1 MRYYR
6 DFQVGDRILTRGRT
20 VTEADIVMYA
30 ALSGDWYPLHVDAEY
45 AKGTPFGERVA
56 HGLLIVSMAFGLMPL
71 SDMAI
76 LAVSEIEK
84 IKFHSPSRI
93 GDTIHVEME
102 ILEKSE
108 KDQKEGLITAKI
120 MIINQRTEKVTTAIL
135 KMLLTD
141 IDPCRQ

>member
-6 DFQVGDRILTRGRT
+6 DFQVGDRLMTRGRT

-45 AKGTPFGERVA
+45 AKRTPFGERVA

-71 SDMAI
+71 SDIAI

-93 GDTIHVEME
+93 GDTVRVEME

-108 KDQKEGLITAKI
+108 KDQNKGLITA
-120 MIINQRTEKVTTAIL
+120 MIIISNQRKEKVATAIL

-141 IDPCRQ
+141 VEY

>member
-20 VTEADIVMYA
+20 VTETDIVMYA

-45 AKGTPFGERVA
+45 AKSTPFGERIA

-84 IKFHSPSRI
+84 VKFYSPSKI
-93 GDTIHVEME
+93 DDTIRVEME
-102 ILEKSE
+102 ILEKT
-108 KDQKEGLITAKI
+108 KKGHKKGFITA
-120 MIINQRTEKVTTAIL
+120 MVTIINQRSEKVATVIL

-141 IDPCRQ
+141 MNLA